1 MIDRQVSPV
10 NGETLKR
17 HDRMRRRADFLRCY
31 RKGRRKHGSLAVL
44 YVAPNECGRAR
55 LGMTVSRKVGGAVK
69 RQKVKRR
76 IREVFRRWSERQ
88 NLPPLDLL
96 VHVKPAAAKAS
107 FLRTSEDLLQL
118 FGHVLTLEASIFRV
132 GS

>member
-1 MIDRQVSPV
+1 MIDRQVSPG
-10 NGETLKR
+10 NRETLKR

-31 RKGRRKHGSLAVL
+31 RMGRRQHGSLAVL
-44 YVAPNECGRAR
+44 YVSPNECGRAR
-55 LGMTVSRKVGGAVK
+55 LGLTVSRKVGGAAT

-76 IREVFRRWSERQ
+76 IREVFRRWSERK

-96 VHVKPAAAKAS
+96 VHVKPAAATAS
-107 FLRTSEDLLQL
+107 FPRTREDLHRL
-118 FGHVLTLEASIFRV
+118 FGQLLKPNTSISRA

>member
-10 NGETLKR
+10 VGETLKR

-31 RKGRRKHGSLAVL
+31 RQGRRKHGSLAVL

-55 LGMTVSRKVGGAVK
+55 LGLTVSRKVGGAVT

-76 IREVFRRWSERQ
+76 IREVFRRWSERK

-96 VHVKPAAAKAS
+96 VHVKPAAATAS
-107 FLRTSEDLLQL
+107 FLHTKEDLHQL
-118 FGHVLTLEASIFRV
+118 FGQLLTPNTSTSRA